1 MMIGSLLLKCIKPS
15 CESNYYG
22 LLEQIKSYI
31 SFIIHSSKQKMLSF
45 PEWLK
50 PIRRHSATSLISSSS
65 MVTQPGTNKDLR
77 YGIHPAFH
85 HQNVTSYNNSSQI
98 MNQFNLIESN
108 SDMKSISN
116 KHSKSPWGRVRI
128 CYNQFIIVL
137 YFT

>member
-1 MMIGSLLLKCIKPS
+1 MIYLNKLNHIYAFK
-15 CESNYYG
+15 
-22 LLEQIKSYI
+22 
-31 SFIIHSSKQKMLSF
+31 IHSSKQKMLSF

-98 MNQFNLIESN
+98 INQFNLIESN
-108 SDMKSISN
+108 SDIKSISN
-116 KHSKSPWGRVRI
+116 KPSKSPWGRVRM